1 MIFRDLG
8 PLRVEMDDL
17 EVPLPGRRLGSVLAR
32 LVASVGET
40 VSIDALIEATWGDRP
55 PARAQQALETLVWRL
70 RALLEPGRAAR
81 AEATLIRKQEHGYR
95 LAVPPDAVD
104 SRRFADLAD
113 RAARA
118 LTDGDV
124 ATALRLSEWGLS
136 LWRGQ
141 PYESLPDA
149 DWLAPVR
156 QQLVARRL
164 DLGVCHVQALLDACQ
179 PERALTALL
188 PLIEEQ
194 PFHEV
199 LWGQRMLGLY
209 RSGRQSDALTAYA
222 DVQRLLAEE
231 LGIDPGPE
239 LRSLHAKVLDQSSE
253 LDLPEMQAPPPERFG
268 PVRLPSR
275 RGPLIGRDETVADIV
290 KRVEAHRLIT
300 LIGPGG
306 AGKTRVAVEVGHR
319 LIRHYPDGVWFVD
332 LAELRPEATDAAR
345 LRDVVA
351 ATLEL
356 APRVGITV
364 DQLLADDLRK
374 RRLLLVIDNCEQ
386 VSDAVAAVAYDILD
400 WSRTVS
406 ILATSREALEVAGE
420 NVVALSPLTSD
431 DAIALFVDRLAGLRP
446 DVDPLGKDRP
456 EIDRICDSMGGLPLG
471 IELAAARARVFELT
485 EVAAS
490 LADGMAGPSSS
501 GGPRRHASMLDA
513 VDWSYRLAQPQEQIL
528 HRRLVSL
535 PGPFTVDAARALC
548 SVGPLAPDQAPALL
562 AGLTHRSLLMSLR
575 PNARGPDA
583 RGPELTGPGAQSSVT
598 RFRQLVPTQL
608 HARRLI
614 ELEEQKATGAALHQW
629 VVDRVLRA
637 ELGGTA
643 GQAEASAWVRDN
655 TTAVTATL
663 TSYLIETPEPAALE
677 LLARLM
683 LYWFERGQLLDAA
696 HWYRAAVAAAD
707 RGTFTGH
714 RAVIARTLDLCVR
727 SLGQDRAAAARIADR
742 LPELTSPPGD
752 LAPLVGEL
760 LLLVGV
766 STWVAQRPEVGVPA
780 TRAARELGE
789 QLSRPDIVVR
799 ARALSDMHHLTS
811 PRSGKAIAD
820 ARSILAED
828 QDNEFASFVASYAC
842 AIAAF
847 LDSDPGSAL
856 TWMRRTALAHRR
868 LAMHPTSELLEDV
881 ARLLACA
888 GQQTEAVRCYAAA
901 HAMHAHDGLPWPR
914 LPHSAGVIE
923 HLESVLT
930 TDDYTRLWSS
940 GARLGRSHDPITLL
954 DEWLPESPPVRSAT
968 MSTPA

>member
-32 LVASVGET
+32 LVASIGET
-40 VSIDALIEATWGDRP
+40 VSVDALIEATWGDRP

-95 LAVPPDAVD
+95 LAVPVEAVD
-104 SRRFADLAD
+104 SRRFDELAD

-118 LTDGDV
+118 LADGDV
-124 ATALRLSEWGLS
+124 ETALRLSERGLS

-141 PYESLPDA
+141 PYESLSDA

-156 QQLVARRL
+156 QRLVARRL
-164 DLGVCHVQALLDACQ
+164 DLGVCHVQALLDAGQ

-188 PLIEEQ
+188 PLVEEH

-239 LRSLHAKVLDQSSE
+239 LRSLHAKVLNQSSE
-253 LDLPEMQAPPPERFG
+253 LDPPETQAPRPERVG

-275 RGPLIGRDETVADIV
+275 RGPLIGRDEIVADIV
-290 KRVEAHRLIT
+290 KRVEAHRLLT

-306 AGKTRVAVEVGHR
+306 AGKTRVAVEVGHQ

-332 LAELRPEATDAAR
+332 LTELRPEATDAAR

-356 APRVGITV
+356 APRVGITL
-364 DQLLADDLRK
+364 DQLLADDLRD
-374 RRLLLVIDNCEQ
+374 RRLLLVIDNCEH
-386 VSDAVAAVAYDILD
+386 VSDAVAAVVYEILD

-420 NVVALSPLTSD
+420 TVVALSPLTSD
-431 DAIALFVDRLAGLRP
+431 DAITLFVDRLAGLRP

-490 LADGMAGPSSS
+490 LADGMAGPSS
-501 GGPRRHASMLDA
+501 GGRGPRRHASMLDA
-513 VDWSYRLAQPQEQIL
+513 VDWSYRLAQPHEQIL

-548 SVGPLAPDQAPALL
+548 SVAPLSPDQAPALL

-575 PNARGPDA
+575 PDA
-583 RGPELTGPGAQSSVT
+583 RGPELKGPGAQSGVT
-598 RFRQLVPTQL
+598 RFRQLVPTQV

-614 ELEEQKATGAALHQW
+614 EPDEQKATGAALHQW

-663 TSYLIETPEPAALE
+663 TAYLIEAPEPTVLE
-677 LLARLM
+677 ILTRLM
-683 LYWFERGQLLDAA
+683 LYWFERGQVLDAA

-707 RGTFTGH
+707 RGMLSGH
-714 RAVIARTLDLCVR
+714 HAVIARTLDLCVR
-727 SLGQDRAAAARIADR
+727 ALGQDRAAAARIADR
-742 LPELTSPPGD
+742 LSELTPPPAD
-752 LAPLVGEL
+752 LAPLVGEV

-780 TRAARELGE
+780 TRAARELGD
-789 QLSRPDIVVR
+789 QLGRPDIVVR

-811 PRSGKAIAD
+811 PRRHEAIAD
-820 ARSILAED
+820 ARSILGED

-847 LDSDPGSAL
+847 LDGDPGSAL

-881 ARLLACA
+881 ARLLAYA

-923 HLESVLT
+923 HLEGVLSA
-930 TDDYTRLWSS
+930 DDYTLLWNS

-954 DEWLPESPPVRSAT
+954 DEWLPESPAG
-968 MSTPA
+968 